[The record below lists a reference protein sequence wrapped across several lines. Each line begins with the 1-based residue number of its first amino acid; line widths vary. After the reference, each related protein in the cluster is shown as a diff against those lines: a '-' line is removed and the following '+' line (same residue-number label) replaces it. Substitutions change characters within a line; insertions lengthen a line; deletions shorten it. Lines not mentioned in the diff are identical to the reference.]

1 MNINSSFKTIL
12 KSCHAAKPAW
22 ATAMATPLP
31 SLQPTRTPVARRV
44 APADLEAEP
53 RAPGSHGDGGSP
65 GTPFPLV
72 GCCCLLPVGWKRHQI
87 PLGPGKA
94 CCLVFLLNTEVSGKI
109 SLEKKT
115 KQKEWCS
122 GKMLIPSLSLAV

>member
-53 RAPGSHGDGGSP
+53 PAPGSHGDGWKPRNS
-65 GTPFPLV
+65 V
-72 GCCCLLPVGWKRHQI
+72 SVGW
-87 PLGPGKA
+87 LLLLAA
-94 CCLVFLLNTEVSGKI
+94 CWMEETPN
-109 SLEKKT
+109 SLRAWKHVAWFFFGT
-115 KQKEWCS
+115 
-122 GKMLIPSLSLAV
+122 